1 MSSGL
6 SILAATEQDIRQM
19 IAAKV
24 HLGDTNAD
32 HRMLEYVHSRT
43 SAQNHVF
50 DLGKTWEKIMM
61 AARAIAAIQNPQD
74 VMVISG
80 KPQGQRAVLKFGFY
94 TGAQAIAGR
103 FSPGALTNQNQS
115 SFREPRILICTDPRV
130 DHQAISEASY
140 VNIPVI
146 ALCDCDTGLKYV
158 DIAIPCNNKSIHAI
172 GLVWWLLAREVLRLR
187 GTVSRS
193 QPWEIMPDLFFY
205 RAPEDI
211 EKQEQQ
217 EREEA
222 ENRAAKPE
230 VEEVGTFIPD
240 APEVVPQSDGNWD
253 APNEPVKAQ
262 EFVASAGKEDWQADA
277 GGEWAENSGAN
288 AADWE
293 ASGADWAA

>member
-1 MSSGL
+1 MSSGHA
-6 SILAATEQDIRQM
+6 ILAPTDQDIRQM

-32 HRMLEYVHSRT
+32 HRMLTYVHSRT

-50 DLGKTWEKIMM
+50 NLGKTWEKIML

-74 VMVISG
+74 IMCISG
-80 KPQGQRAVLKFGFY
+80 KPQGQRAVLKFGYY

-146 ALCDCDTGLKYV
+146 ALCDSDTGLKYV
-158 DIAIPCNNKSIHAI
+158 DIAIPCNNKSIHSI
-172 GLVWWLLAREVLRLR
+172 GLVWWLLAREVQRLR
-187 GTVSRS
+187 GQVSRS

-222 ENRAAKPE
+222 ESRAIKEGAAGDEKLP
-230 VEEVGTFIPD
+230 FIPD
-240 APEVVPQSDGNWD
+240 APEIDDNWD
-253 APNEPVKAQ
+253 QDKAPAATAEFTQKAGDDWDQ
-262 EFVASAGKEDWQADA
+262 TPAAGA
-277 GGEWAENSGAN
+277 GEWADGGDGSWENSATQ
-288 AADWE
+288 
-293 ASGADWAA
+293 DWAA

>member
-6 SILAATEQDIRQM
+6 QILAPSDQDIRQM
-19 IAAKV
+19 VAAKV

-32 HRMLEYVHSRT
+32 HRMLIYVHGRSA
-43 SAQNHVF
+43 AQNHIF
-50 DLGKTWEKIMM
+50 NLGKTWEKIML

-80 KPQGQRAVLKFGFY
+80 KPQGQRAVLKFGYY
-94 TGAQAIAGR
+94 TGSQAIAGR

-146 ALCDCDTGLKYV
+146 ALCDSDTGLKHV
-158 DIAIPCNNKSIHAI
+158 DIAIPCNNKSIHSI
-172 GLVWWLLAREVLRLR
+172 GLVWYFLAREVQRLR
-187 GTVSRS
+187 GKISRS
-193 QPWEIMPDLFFY
+193 QTWEVMPDLFFY

-222 ENRAAKPE
+222 EKAIGEAQAAQPFE
-230 VEEVGTFIPD
+230 VD
-240 APEVVPQSDGNWD
+240 APVIGEAQPADWVDDNAKTVEFTKTTEDWD
-253 APNEPVKAQ
+253 ADGSGQQWANDNANPDWNEQ
-262 EFVASAGKEDWQADA
+262 GT
-277 GGEWAENSGAN
+277 
-288 AADWE
+288 ADWTQ
-293 ASGADWAA
+293 

>member
-1 MSSGL
+1 MSSGHA
-6 SILAATEQDIRQM
+6 ILAPTDQDIRQM

-32 HRMLEYVHSRT
+32 HRMLTYVHSRT

-50 DLGKTWEKIMM
+50 NLGKTWEKIML

-74 VMVISG
+74 IMCISG
-80 KPQGQRAVLKFGFY
+80 KPQGQRAVLKFGYY

-146 ALCDCDTGLKYV
+146 ALCDSDTGLKYV
-158 DIAIPCNNKSIHAI
+158 DIAIPCNNKSIHSI
-172 GLVWWLLAREVLRLR
+172 GLVWWLLAREVQRLR
-187 GTVSRS
+187 GQVSRS

-222 ENRAAKPE
+222 ESRAIKEGAAGDEKLP
-230 VEEVGTFIPD
+230 FIPD
-240 APEVVPQSDGNWD
+240 APEIDDNWD
-253 APNEPVKAQ
+253 QDKAPA
-262 EFVASAGKEDWQADA
+262 ASAEFTQKTGDDWDQTPAA
-277 GGEWAENSGAN
+277 GAGEWADGGDASWENSATQ
-288 AADWE
+288 
-293 ASGADWAA
+293 DWAA

>member
-1 MSSGL
+1 MSSGHA
-6 SILAATEQDIRQM
+6 ILAPTDQDIRQM

-32 HRMLEYVHSRT
+32 HRMLTYVHSRT
-43 SAQNHVF
+43 ANQNHVF
-50 DLGKTWEKIMM
+50 NLGKTWEKIMM

-74 VMVISG
+74 IMCISG
-80 KPQGQRAVLKFGFY
+80 KPQGQRAVLKFGYY

-146 ALCDCDTGLKYV
+146 ALCDSDTGLKYV
-158 DIAIPCNNKSIHAI
+158 DIAIPCNNKSIHSI
-172 GLVWWLLAREVLRLR
+172 GLVWWLLAREVQRLR
-187 GTVSRS
+187 GQVSRS

-211 EKQEQQ
+211 EKQEQE
-217 EREEA
+217 ERQEA
-222 ENRAAKPE
+222 EQRQAAKDGDAEKMPF
-230 VEEVGTFIPD
+230 VPD
-240 APEVVPQSDGNWD
+240 APELVGEGDWE
-253 APNEPVKAQ
+253 NEPKAAAAGG
-262 EFVASAGKEDWQADA
+262 EFVAQKADEWDAQPAAQQGDWTESGGDA
-277 GGEWAENSGAN
+277 GWDQSAQ
-288 AADWE
+288 
-293 ASGADWAA
+293 DWAA

>member
-1 MSSGL
+1 MSSGHA
-6 SILAATEQDIRQM
+6 ILAPTDQDIRQM

-32 HRMLEYVHSRT
+32 HRMMTYVHSRT
-43 SAQNHVF
+43 AAQNHVF
-50 DLGKTWEKIMM
+50 NLGKTWEKIMM
-61 AARAIAAIQNPQD
+61 AARTIAAIQNPQD
-74 VMVISG
+74 IMCISG
-80 KPQGQRAVLKFGFY
+80 KPQGQRAVLKFGYY

-146 ALCDCDTGLKYV
+146 ALCDSDTGLKYV
-158 DIAIPCNNKSIHAI
+158 DIAIPCNNKSIHSI
-172 GLVWWLLAREVLRLR
+172 GLVWWLLAREVQRLR
-187 GTVSRS
+187 GQVSRS

-222 ENRAAKPE
+222 ESRAIKEGAAGDEKLP
-230 VEEVGTFIPD
+230 FIPD
-240 APEVVPQSDGNWD
+240 APEIDDNWD
-253 APNEPVKAQ
+253 QEKAPA
-262 EFVASAGKEDWQADA
+262 ADA
-277 GGEWAENSGAN
+277 AEFTKKTGDDWDQTPAGGAGEWADGGDASWENSATQ
-288 AADWE
+288 
-293 ASGADWAA
+293 DWAA